1 MMEWSSPSFG
11 EGMALAEAVDER
23 ADAGDRARRERR
35 FHDARAC
42 HAPED
47 TPSHPHFSNTLSEI
61 QRWAGVKD
69 GRYESPLQK
78 LVAAVY
84 RPRWIDLW
92 RDPFRGWALI

>member
-1 MMEWSSPSFG
+1 MVARAQSGKGQAEGFWMMEWSSPSFG

-47 TPSHPHFSNTLSEI
+47 TPSHPHFSNTLNF
-61 QRWAGVKD
+61 G
-69 GRYESPLQK
+69 LTM
-78 LVAAVY
+78 
-84 RPRWIDLW
+84 
-92 RDPFRGWALI
+92 